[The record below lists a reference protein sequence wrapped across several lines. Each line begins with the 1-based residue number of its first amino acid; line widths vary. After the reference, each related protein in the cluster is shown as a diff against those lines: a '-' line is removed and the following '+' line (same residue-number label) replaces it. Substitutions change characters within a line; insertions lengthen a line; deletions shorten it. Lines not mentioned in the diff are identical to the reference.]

1 MNTDKGT
8 LATLEP
14 TASDDATAIL
24 GAVRTHYVPS
34 TEEERRLDKSINL
47 KMDLLVISV
56 LAIDF
61 LLQGIDKTNVG
72 FAAASSRR
80 FPVRIRKKLR

>member
-1 MNTDKGT
+1 MDRMDSDKGT
-8 LATLEP
+8 SATLEGAESNDETTVP
-14 TASDDATAIL
+14 L
-24 GAVRTHYVPS
+24 GAVRTHYLPI
-34 TEEERRLDKSINL
+34 TDDEKRLDKSINL
-47 KMDLLVISV
+47 KMDVLVISV

-80 FPVRIRKKLR
+80 FPIQI